1 MDRTGPTS
9 DASLAHAQSRV
20 TGRPETALRISR
32 LRALRRANWTGWLLV
47 APALIVYVVFV
58 LQPLVL
64 TVQYSLYRWDGIG
77 ASHWVGLKNYVT
89 VLTDPDLLQII
100 SNAFQ
105 LILFFCVIS
114 VGLGLVV
121 ASLIRRIVTGPVGTA
136 ARTVLFLPQVIPLV
150 AAGIA
155 WSWVLALPGV
165 VNQVLTAIGLGGVT
179 RAWLG
184 DFGTALPAVGLIG
197 VWVLLGLCT
206 VLLLTGMGKIDP
218 ALYESARID
227 GSGPIQEFWA
237 ITVPSLRNEIA
248 VCITITAIA
257 ALASFDIVYI
267 STGGG
272 PGLATMV
279 PGLEIYQLA
288 FVGQQ
293 VGLASA
299 LAVVL
304 VILVLLVVLP
314 IQRMTGGEPL

>member
-9 DASLAHAQSRV
+9 DASLAQAQIRV
-20 TGRPETALRISR
+20 TGRPAAALRTSR
-32 LRALRRANWTGWLLV
+32 LRGIRRANWAGWLLV

-58 LQPLVL
+58 LQPLVM

-77 ASHWVGLKNYVT
+77 ASQWVGLKNYVS

-100 SNAFQ
+100 ANAFQ

-165 VNQVLTAIGLGGVT
+165 VNQLLTAIGLGSIT

-218 ALYESARID
+218 ALYESREDRRLRPDPGVLGDHGAEPPQRDRRVHHDHGHRRTRELRHRVHLDGRRSRPRHHGARARD
-227 GSGPIQEFWA
+227 LPA
-237 ITVPSLRNEIA
+237 RLRRPA
-248 VCITITAIA
+248 
-257 ALASFDIVYI
+257 
-267 STGGG
+267 GG
-272 PGLATMV
+272 PRVRARRR
-279 PGLEIYQLA
+279 A
-288 FVGQQ
+288 RSSSCCSWCCRS
-293 VGLASA
+293 SA
-299 LAVVL
+299 
-304 VILVLLVVLP
+304 
-314 IQRMTGGEPL
+314 